1 MPTFPTENN
10 LDILQSISDTLNV
23 IGPKVNQIAE
33 ASDPETVQLNLT
45 MAIIAAVS
53 GVMGVVFGFLGYLY
67 SKRTAKN
74 VERTNKENRLRIS
87 DRLIQIVY
95 RKMVY
100 VRTLLNDRPLIS
112 QNILRSIYLPKF
124 EDCFILEDYR
134 NDAERYNHLL
144 SLKNQMTKYD
154 SVIDACIDKL
164 NAKEA
169 LTDRDFLD
177 LLETPVKVLIEL
189 FHFNNEKSNN
199 YADHLI
205 CTIIDYHFDHVKGD
219 TLAKFENISFSP
231 SSESDI
237 GMSLFM
243 RLCQQ
248 GPMESSRALLC
259 KNNNEGLRQRISTYL
274 DKDSVDLYMNH
285 LAQSVAQDDVHNTGI
300 IAWLSAAWALDSAIV
315 QQQFRNYYETAI

>member
-1 MPTFPTENN
+1 MPTFPLENN
-10 LDILQSISDTLNV
+10 FDILQSISDTLNV

-33 ASDPETVQLNLT
+33 ASNPEIVHLNLI
-45 MAIIAAVS
+45 MAIIAAIS
-53 GVMGVVFGFLGYLY
+53 GVMGVIFGFLGYLY

-74 VERTNKENRLRIS
+74 VERTNKKNRLGVS

-100 VRTLLNDRPLIS
+100 VRTLLNDRLLIS
-112 QNILRSIYLPKF
+112 QNLLRSIYLPKF

-134 NDAERYNHLL
+134 NDAERYGHLL
-144 SLKNQMTKYD
+144 SIKNQMTKYT

-169 LTDRDFLD
+169 LTDRDLLD

-189 FHFNNEKSNN
+189 FHINNEKSEN

-205 CTIIDYHFDHVKGD
+205 CTIIDYHFNHIKDGAL
-219 TLAKFENISFSP
+219 TKFENISFRP
-231 SSESDI
+231 FNENDI
-237 GMSLFM
+237 GMTLLLK
-243 RLCQQ
+243 LCQQ
-248 GPMESSRALLC
+248 GPMENSRVLLSE
-259 KNNNEGLRQRISTYL
+259 NNDEELRQKMGKYL
-274 DKDSVDLYMNH
+274 DKDSIDLYMNY
-285 LAQSVAQDDVHNTGI
+285 LARSAVHDDVHNTGI

-315 QQQFRNYYETAI
+315 QQQFHNYYEAAI